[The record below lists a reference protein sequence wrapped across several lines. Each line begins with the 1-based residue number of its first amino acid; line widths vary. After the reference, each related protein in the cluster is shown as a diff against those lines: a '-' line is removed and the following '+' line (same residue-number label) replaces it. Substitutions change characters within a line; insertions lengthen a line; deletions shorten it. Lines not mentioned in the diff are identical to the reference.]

1 MWRMISLM
9 TKKNVNDQKTI
20 RQMFWRSLT
29 LSGTWNYV
37 NAQGI
42 AVGYMMLPFL
52 KKKFKD
58 EKDDTKLKE
67 AMKRSI
73 GYYNVTPAVSTF
85 PVGIAS
91 SMEEENAKLDTFDT
105 NSINAVKASL
115 MGPLSGIGDS
125 FFWGTFR
132 VISAGIGIS
141 LATQGNILG
150 PILFLLLY
158 NVPHLFVRFYGLR
171 LGYNLGSQFIKKAF
185 ENGLINILTKS
196 ATMLGLIMV
205 GAMIYTTVPFETTL
219 SFNLSGEEFNL
230 QGVLDDVLKGVLPLA
245 ATMICFSLIR
255 KKVNA
260 NFIIIGILLISFIFA
275 FIGIA

>member
-1 MWRMISLM
+1 MISLK
-9 TKKNVNDQKTI
+9 TKNDNKDKKTL

-42 AVGYMMLPFL
+42 AIGYMMLPFL
-52 KKKFKD
+52 KKKYKD
-58 EKDDTKLKE
+58 EQDDTKLKE

-85 PVGIAS
+85 PIGIAS
-91 SMEEENAKLDTFDT
+91 SMEEENAKLDDFDT

-132 VISAGIGIS
+132 VIAGGIGIS

-158 NVPHLFVRFYGLR
+158 NIPHLFVRFYGLR

-185 ENGLINILTKS
+185 ENGVISILTKS

-205 GAMIYTTVPFETTL
+205 GAMIFTTIPFETTL
-219 SFNLSGEEFNL
+219 SFNLSGEAFSL
-230 QGVLDDVLKGVLPLA
+230 QTILDDVLKGILPLI
-245 ATMICFSLIR
+245 ATMACFMLIR

-260 NFIIIGILLISFIFA
+260 NFIILGILLISFIFA
-275 FIGIA
+275 FIGVA

>member
-1 MWRMISLM
+1 M
-9 TKKNVNDQKTI
+9 TTKNNKDKKTL

-42 AVGYMMLPFL
+42 AIGYMMLPFL
-52 KKKFKD
+52 KKKYKN
-58 EKDDTKLKE
+58 EQDDTKLKE

-85 PVGIAS
+85 PIGISS
-91 SMEEENAKLDTFDT
+91 SMEEENARLDNFDT

-132 VISAGIGIS
+132 VIAGGIGIS

-158 NVPHLFVRFYGLR
+158 NIPHLFVRFYGLR

-185 ENGLINILTKS
+185 ENGVINILTKS

-205 GAMIYTTVPFETTL
+205 GAMIFTTIPFETTL
-219 SFNLSGEEFNL
+219 SFNLSGEAFSL
-230 QGVLDDVLKGVLPLA
+230 QNILDDVMKGILPLI
-245 ATMICFSLIR
+245 ATMTCFTLIR

-260 NFIIIGILLISFIFA
+260 NFIILGILLISFIFA
-275 FIGIA
+275 FIGVA

>member
-1 MWRMISLM
+1 MISLKINKENG
-9 TKKNVNDQKTI
+9 TDKKL
-20 RQMFWRSLT
+20 MFKMFIRSLT

-52 KKKFKD
+52 KKKFEN
-58 EKDDTKLKE
+58 EKDDSKLKA

-73 GYYNVTPAVSTF
+73 SYYNITPAISTF
-85 PVGIAS
+85 PIGIAS
-91 SMEEENAKLDTFDT
+91 SMEEENAKIPSFDPH
-105 NSINAVKASL
+105 SINAVKASL

-132 VISAGIGIS
+132 VIAAGIGIS
-141 LATQGNILG
+141 LATQGNVLG

-158 NVPHLFVRFYGLR
+158 NIPHLITRLYGLT
-171 LGYNLGSQFIKKAF
+171 LGYNLGSQSIKKAF
-185 ENGLINILTKS
+185 ENGVINILTTS
-196 ATMLGLIMV
+196 ATILGLIMV

-219 SFNLSGEEFNL
+219 SFNLGGEPYELNSI
-230 QGVLDDVLKGVLPLA
+230 LDDILRGALPLA
-245 ATMICFSLIR
+245 ATLTCFYLIR

-260 NFIIIGILLISFIFA
+260 NYIILGILAISFLLSLL
-275 FIGIA
+275 GIA